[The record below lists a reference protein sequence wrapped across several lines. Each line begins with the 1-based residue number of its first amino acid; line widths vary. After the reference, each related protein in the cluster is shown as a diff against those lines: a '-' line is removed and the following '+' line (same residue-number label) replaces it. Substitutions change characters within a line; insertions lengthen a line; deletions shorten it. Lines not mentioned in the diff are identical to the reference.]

1 MAASDPPASFPPH
14 SNPPD
19 TQDTPRPLLSEI
31 GSRLSQAL
39 RQFRGG
45 SAIRDSLEE
54 VIEESDRQT
63 QQISS
68 EERLLL
74 TNLLKFG
81 ELKVEDV
88 MVPRSEIVAVDETSS
103 LDEVFNI
110 FLEAQHSRLP
120 LYRETLD
127 DPVGMIHIKDV
138 LGLIE
143 RADTGGMRWKATA
156 LSEIARE
163 VLYVPSA
170 MPLTDLLLKMQTSHI
185 HLAVVIDEYGG
196 TEGLA
201 SIEDIVEEIVGDID
215 DEHDVDEEPQI
226 IARPD
231 GSFDA
236 DARADLEDFKE
247 RTGIDLAATESEEDV
262 DTLGGLVLAEL
273 GRLPKRGEIVPH
285 RQGFE
290 IEVLEADAKR
300 VKRLRISPIESRR
313 TASAAR

>member
-1 MAASDPPASFPPH
+1 MAASEPTAS
-14 SNPPD
+14 SSSPPD
-19 TQDTPRPLLSEI
+19 RSETEDAPRPLLSEI
-31 GSRLSQAL
+31 GSRLFQAL
-39 RQFRGG
+39 RQLRG
-45 SAIRDSLEE
+45 SSPFRDSLQE

-63 QQISS
+63 HEISS

-74 TNLLKFG
+74 ANLLKFG

-88 MVPRSEIVAVDETSS
+88 MVPRAEIVAVEEQAT
-103 LDEVFNI
+103 LDDVFNI
-110 FLEAQHSRLP
+110 FLDAQHSRLP

-127 DPVGMIHIKDV
+127 DPIGMIHIKDV
-138 LGLIE
+138 LGRIE
-143 RADTGGMRWKATA
+143 RDGSGGMHWKPTA
-156 LSEIARE
+156 LTEIARE

-247 RTGIDLAATESEEDV
+247 RTGFDLAASESEEDV

-285 RQGFE
+285 PQGFE
-290 IEVLEADAKR
+290 IEVLEADVKR
-300 VKRLRISPIESRR
+300 VKRLRIRPPASQRA
-313 TASAAR
+313 ASAAR